1 MRALGERFKY
11 HRHFFVPD
19 NVGHDGFLLNFNDW
33 APNLYHFLNL
43 KQFRRK

>member
-1 MRALGERFKY
+1 
-11 HRHFFVPD
+11 
-19 NVGHDGFLLNFNDW
+19 GFLLNFNDW

>member
-1 MRALGERFKY
+1 
-11 HRHFFVPD
+11 
-19 NVGHDGFLLNFNDW
+19 HDGFLLNFNDW